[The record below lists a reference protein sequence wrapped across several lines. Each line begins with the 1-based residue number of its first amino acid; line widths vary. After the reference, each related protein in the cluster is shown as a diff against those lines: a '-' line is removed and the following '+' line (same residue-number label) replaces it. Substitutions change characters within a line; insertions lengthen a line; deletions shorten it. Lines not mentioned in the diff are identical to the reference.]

1 MRVLIMLTI
10 FRISSEY
17 TSFIE
22 DGDYSFIAIV
32 ASYQDADREF
42 RNMFQVYKSN
52 MDKPFDEYEATT
64 IIERYCNSKEDA
76 IKYFNEWCEK
86 QGE

>member
-1 MRVLIMLTI
+1 MLTI

-17 TSFIE
+17 VSPIE
-22 DGDYSFIAIV
+22 DGDYSVIAIV

-42 RNMFQVYKSN
+42 RHMFQVYKSD
-52 MDKPFDEYEATT
+52 MYKPFDEHEANT
-64 IIERYCNSKEDA
+64 IIERYCNSKENA
-76 IKYFNEWCEK
+76 IKYFDEWCKK